1 MMPASDSGD
10 AADVVAASPLPPAL
24 NTWTHLAAVYD
35 PDAQQLRLYVDGVLM
50 ALTTYSGGWQA
61 NGPLRIGRA
70 RWGGFLVDWWN
81 GSIDDVRVYQGALT
95 DDEIFQLTQS

>member
-1 MMPASDSGD
+1 MPCE
-10 AADVVAASPLPPAL
+10 
-24 NTWTHLAAVYD
+24 
-35 PDAQQLRLYVDGVLM
+35 LM

-95 DDEIFQLTQS
+95 SDEIFELTQS